1 MTYVFTS
8 KRLSFS
14 PITQKDIP
22 AVFALH
28 TFPEVGQYN
37 TLGIPSRQV
46 ETERLLTA
54 KLDAENKRDLGW
66 VVYDFSKN
74 FIGELGMIV
83 APERFQKAELSYSI
97 HPEHWNRGYATEALQ
112 SLIQFGFNTLGLH
125 RIEAGVAVDNKAS
138 IRVLEKAGF
147 IREGVHRKILPLA
160 SGWSDNYSYAILKE
174 DIFGRL
180 KKRD

>member
-14 PITQKDIP
+14 PIAQKDIP

-46 ETERLLTA
+46 ETERLLTV

-74 FIGELGMIV
+74 FIGE
-83 APERFQKAELSYSI
+83 
-97 HPEHWNRGYATEALQ
+97 
-112 SLIQFGFNTLGLH
+112 
-125 RIEAGVAVDNKAS
+125 
-138 IRVLEKAGF
+138 
-147 IREGVHRKILPLA
+147 
-160 SGWSDNYSYAILKE
+160 
-174 DIFGRL
+174 
-180 KKRD
+180 